1 MMISGTYERPNPTTV
16 VEVLQGTKE
25 VLRQQGRTRCI
36 NFHSDGRVCLQGAI
50 LVAVGRNAPNGT
62 DLERDP
68 ARDALFVKTLNA
80 LNVITRTRSG
90 YGAVRY
96 NDLLET
102 TNEDVFALIDE
113 AIAAEAAAEAGGA
126 A

>member
-1 MMISGTYERPNPTTV
+1 MTYERPNPTTV

-25 VLRQQGRTRCI
+25 VLRQQGRTRFI

-50 LVAVGRNAPNGT
+50 LVAVGRNAPNGF
-62 DLERDP
+62 DFEGLERDP
-68 ARDALFVKTLNA
+68 DRNVLFVKTLNA